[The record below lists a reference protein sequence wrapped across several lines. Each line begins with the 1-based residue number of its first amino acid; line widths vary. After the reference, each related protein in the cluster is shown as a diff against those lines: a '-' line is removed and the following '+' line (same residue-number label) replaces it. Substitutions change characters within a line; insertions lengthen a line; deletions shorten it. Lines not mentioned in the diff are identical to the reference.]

1 MERFAVRRLRPD
13 EWQAYRAIRLQ
24 ALSEAPDAFGATL
37 EEALARP
44 PESWAARLA
53 EAAASG
59 IDCPLAA
66 EANGALVGLG
76 WAKVDALD
84 PGLVNLYQMW
94 VAPQWRGRG
103 VAGALLQAAI
113 DWATAREAH
122 AMGLGVNCANT
133 GAIRLYERAGFVTLG
148 DAYPMREG
156 TALMEQHMRLE
167 LAR

>member
-66 EANGALVGLG
+66 EASG
-76 WAKVDALD
+76 
-84 PGLVNLYQMW
+84 
-94 VAPQWRGRG
+94 
-103 VAGALLQAAI
+103 
-113 DWATAREAH
+113 
-122 AMGLGVNCANT
+122 
-133 GAIRLYERAGFVTLG
+133 ER
-148 DAYPMREG
+148 
-156 TALMEQHMRLE
+156 
-167 LAR
+167 